1 MKKTKKIAALLLAA
15 VMLVTATVAVTIAYL
30 QSQTEVVTNTMTV
43 GKVVITLDEAP
54 VDTDGQED
62 TTASGRV
69 TENNYKLYPGKEYDK
84 DPTVW
89 VDEDSEDCYV
99 FVKVVNEIEA
109 IESEDA
115 PTIAEQMAAKGWVQL
130 VDKEGNDVENVYYYN
145 GDQATDSIVSA
156 GAKLVVFENFTIDKD
171 VDNTTLFGDGTNS
184 YPGYAGETVKIEAFA
199 VQEEGFADVNAAWD
213 AVEVTWNI

>member
-15 VMLVTATVAVTIAYL
+15 VLLVTATVAVTVAYL

-43 GKVVITLDEAP
+43 GKVVITLNEAP

-62 TTASGRV
+62 TTVSGRV

-115 PTIAEQMAAKGWVQL
+115 PTIAEQMAAKGWVEL
-130 VDKEGNDVENVYYYN
+130 GTAYPNVYYYN

-156 GAKLVVFENFTIDKD
+156 GAELVVFENFTIDED

-184 YPGYAGETVKIEAFA
+184 YPGYADKTVKIEAFA